1 MFSLGGVLYLEKKSH
16 VQGQLTIDQSE
27 TAKYNVH
34 VYMHGH
40 VHAAFEMEKI
50 TNIYSDGEDPSS
62 RLKR

>member
-34 VYMHGH
+34 MYML
-40 VHAAFEMEKI
+40 HAAFEMEKI